1 MESVLRNTLCLLIL
15 LFLSWQTSYS
25 LPRSSMVAPSFHNR
39 FLRIPSKTIAAPKY
53 QYQIRYFQQRLDHFS
68 FADLPSF
75 RQRYLI
81 NTDHWS
87 GPSRLGPIFFYCGN
101 EGDIEWF
108 AANTGFVW
116 ENAPRFGAMVIFPEH
131 RYYGESM
138 PFGSR
143 EMAYKNATT
152 LAYLTSEQA
161 LADFAVLITELKKN
175 TSAQSCPVI
184 LFGGSYGGMLAAWM
198 RLKYPHI
205 SIGAL
210 AASAPILQFEN
221 IVPLDTF
228 YNIVSND
235 FRRESV
241 SCFNT
246 IRESWDVIKSVGMT
260 KSGLSL
266 LTKTFHLCGE
276 LKSAEDLS
284 DWLDSAYS
292 YLAMADYPYPADF
305 VMPLPG
311 NPIKEVCKK
320 IDRLPNGTDIL
331 QRIFEGVSVYYNHT
345 GKDTCFNIDDDP
357 HGMSGWDWQA
367 CTEMIMPMSSNR
379 NTSMFPA
386 FEYDYASDAEYCY
399 RSYHVIPRPTWIT
412 TEFGGHDIKTVLG
425 TFGSNIIFSNG
436 LLDPWSGGSVLENI
450 SETIVALVT
459 EKGAHHLDLRATTAE
474 DPGWLV
480 EQRASEVKLIEGWL
494 DSYLKSKEIVHL
506 KNAILYSETIY

>member
-25 LPRSSMVAPSFHNR
+25 LPRSSMVAPSFLNR
-39 FLRIPSKTIAAPKY
+39 FLRVPSKTISAPKY
-53 QYQIRYFQQRLDHFS
+53 KYQIRYFQQRLDHFS

-75 RQRYLI
+75 SQRYLI

-116 ENAPRFGAMVIFPEH
+116 ELAPRFGAMVIFPEH

-143 EMAYKNATT
+143 EVAYKNATT

-161 LADFAVLITELKKN
+161 LADFAVLITELKQN

-246 IRESWDVIKSVGMT
+246 IRESWDVINSVGMT

-266 LTKTFHLCGE
+266 LTKTFHL
-276 LKSAEDLS
+276 
-284 DWLDSAYS
+284 
-292 YLAMADYPYPADF
+292 
-305 VMPLPG
+305 
-311 NPIKEVCKK
+311 
-320 IDRLPNGTDIL
+320 
-331 QRIFEGVSVYYNHT
+331 
-345 GKDTCFNIDDDP
+345 
-357 HGMSGWDWQA
+357 
-367 CTEMIMPMSSNR
+367 
-379 NTSMFPA
+379 
-386 FEYDYASDAEYCY
+386 
-399 RSYHVIPRPTWIT
+399 
-412 TEFGGHDIKTVLG
+412 
-425 TFGSNIIFSNG
+425 
-436 LLDPWSGGSVLENI
+436 
-450 SETIVALVT
+450 
-459 EKGAHHLDLRATTAE
+459 
-474 DPGWLV
+474 
-480 EQRASEVKLIEGWL
+480 
-494 DSYLKSKEIVHL
+494 
-506 KNAILYSETIY
+506 